1 MKFPNFTVQFD
12 DCSIEES
19 KSMFIRPIEK
29 VRLYALK
36 PTTKPPNHIVILHRT
51 YILLQI
57 QPLPPSPPKTQSLPS
72 LFPIVPNTIRSRAT
86 SFFLVF
92 FVQKKKKKKKTRKKK
107 SQTKKKF
114 RPKSPTTKHF
124 DNSTNSSATT
134 PLNNPYRTVLL
145 ESDTHTIPKRL
156 IYSYQ
161 IEEFPPS
168 SPCHTVTKE
177 V

>member
-92 FVQKKKKKKKTRKKK
+92 FVQKKKKKKKLEKKNPK
-107 SQTKKKF
+107 QKKNLDQNHLLQNILTIQ
-114 RPKSPTTKHF
+114 PTHQ
-124 DNSTNSSATT
+124 
-134 PLNNPYRTVLL
+134 PLLH
-145 ESDTHTIPKRL
+145 SIIH
-156 IYSYQ
+156 
-161 IEEFPPS
+161 IERS
-168 SPCHTVTKE
+168 C
-177 V
+177 

>member
-51 YILLQI
+51 TYSPSESISVILLS
-57 QPLPPSPPKTQSLPS
+57 SPPKPQLFPS

-92 FVQKKKKKKKTRKKK
+92 FVQKKKKKTRKKK
-107 SQTKKKF
+107 SQTKKKNLDQNHLLQYIF
-114 RPKSPTTKHF
+114 TIQPTHQ
-124 DNSTNSSATT
+124 
-134 PLNNPYRTVLL
+134 PLLH
-145 ESDTHTIPKRL
+145 SIIH
-156 IYSYQ
+156 
-161 IEEFPPS
+161 IERS
-168 SPCHTVTKE
+168 C
-177 V
+177 